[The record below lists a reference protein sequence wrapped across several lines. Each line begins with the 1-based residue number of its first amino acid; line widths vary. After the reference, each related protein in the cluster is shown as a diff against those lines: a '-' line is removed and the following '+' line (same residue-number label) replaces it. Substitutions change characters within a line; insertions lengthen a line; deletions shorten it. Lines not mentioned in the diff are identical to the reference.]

1 MQNRMWANAY
11 RTTVVC
17 VDAYD
22 EGVPKGRLYNPYL
35 PDGESFRNLMDFL
48 LKMEALLDGMN
59 FPQPFEQVRVFSRK
73 TASSASSPPKVE
85 KHEGKRATFALRVL
99 FRQNASWQGSVTW
112 LEGGQEE
119 SFRSVLELLM
129 LMNSALTEE
138 ENNGKRP
145 AASASCGA

>member
-1 MQNRMWANAY
+1 M
-11 RTTVVC
+11 
-17 VDAYD
+17 
-22 EGVPKGRLYNPYL
+22 
-35 PDGESFRNLMDFL
+35 
-48 LKMEALLDGMN
+48 
-59 FPQPFEQVRVFSRK
+59 
-73 TASSASSPPKVE
+73 E

-145 AASASCGA
+145 GRFRVMRCMTRMASVGVETVRKAHKEITAKRQTGGNSGTPKQGG